1 MMRTTFKILLLIVLF
16 SALLIT
22 SVNAA
27 GILMN
32 LQDYAQGN
40 SNTVEEESELDNS
53 DIQNQLNDDIL
64 NNTEVDEETN
74 VVQEND
80 EEEENNSRVTS
91 STTTSNDD
99 EFLTTENVLSIII
112 IVIGILLVLLSIAIL
127 LRIK

>member
-32 LQDYAQGN
+32 LQDYTQEN
-40 SNTVEEESELDNS
+40 SNTVESELDNS

-74 VVQEND
+74 VVQGND

-99 EFLTTENVLSIII
+99 EFLTTENILSIII